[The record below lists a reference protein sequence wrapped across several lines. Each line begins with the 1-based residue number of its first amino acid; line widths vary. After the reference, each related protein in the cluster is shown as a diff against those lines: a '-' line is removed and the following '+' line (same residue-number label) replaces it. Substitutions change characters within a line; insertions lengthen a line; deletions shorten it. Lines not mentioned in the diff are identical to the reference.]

1 MAKKKKITAKPRASS
16 VKTRGRA
23 SSSRVSGRAV
33 SRSFGRFGLPLLI
46 CCVLI
51 AGLVILGFL
60 GYRTATE
67 SDFFKVRSIDIRGND
82 KTPAD
87 DIRRIVASEVEKS
100 GVWNADLA
108 NIRVKI
114 EKFPY
119 VKAAS
124 VSRMLP
130 AGIRVDVTERIP
142 AAVVHLRSGDFL
154 IDADGVILASAV
166 GNEKDFPF
174 ALYGWDEAKTE
185 KAPTDNIARLKLY
198 KKMLDEWKQFDLATR
213 VSRVDLSDLKE
224 PTAIVED
231 SGRPISIFLAKDSLG
246 KSLKTGIEAVSG
258 KGAKVRSVNTGS
270 GYPVI
275 QYLDF

>member
-1 MAKKKKITAKPRASS
+1 MAKKKKIIAKPRASS

-67 SDFFKVRSIDIRGND
+67 SDFFKVRSIDIRGNE

-87 DIRRIVASEVEKS
+87 DIRRIVASEVEKP

-130 AGIRVDVTERIP
+130 AGIRVDVTERTP

-154 IDADGVILASAV
+154 IDGEGAILALAA

-185 KAPTDNIARLKLY
+185 KAPTDNIARLRLY